1 MGLITFNHSIQFYGI
16 RGSLPAH
23 IYDIP
28 DLDEVFLPTNSDLL
42 VYLKEAKESFKQLL
56 RDLPHIW
63 ANTHSNDSCMG
74 VAAESAFKMI
84 SQNGG
89 RITVLI
95 AQRPNKGSGAM
106 SSEQVG

>member
-95 AQRPNKGSGAM
+95 AQRPNKGNGAM